1 MNNNKKYFPV
11 YKGTSADARKELSID
26 LYLDS
31 KQWNLACKTAI
42 EYILD
47 RNRTTNLKQAVK
59 ELLDDFG
66 EDRVVFMIANTVQY
80 YTYEDWFSKENEKW
94 AGEIDIP
101 ENFNRGIDIN
111 SRYIIDG
118 DVSILNEVVNELRA
132 MI

>member
-11 YKGTSADARKELSID
+11 YKGTLADARKELSID

-80 YTYEDWFSKENEKW
+80 YTMKIGFRKKMKNGQEKSIFQKISI
-94 AGEIDIP
+94 E
-101 ENFNRGIDIN
+101 GIDIN

-118 DVSILNEVVNELRA
+118 DVSIFKRSRE
-132 MI
+132 

>member
-1 MNNNKKYFPV
+1 MNDDKKYFPV
-11 YKGTSADARKELSID
+11 YKGTLADAWRELNID

-66 EDRVVFMIANTVQY
+66 KERVVFLIANTVQY
-80 YTYEDWFSKENEKW
+80 YTYENWFSKENEAW

-101 ENFNRGIDIN
+101 ENFNRGVDIN
-111 SRYIIDG
+111 SHYIIDG
-118 DVSILNEVVNELRA
+118 DVSMLNEVVNELRT

>member
-11 YKGTSADARKELSID
+11 YKGTLADARKELSID
-26 LYLDS
+26 LYLD
-31 KQWNLACKTAI
+31 
-42 EYILD
+42 
-47 RNRTTNLKQAVK
+47 
-59 ELLDDFG
+59 
-66 EDRVVFMIANTVQY
+66 
-80 YTYEDWFSKENEKW
+80 SKENEKW